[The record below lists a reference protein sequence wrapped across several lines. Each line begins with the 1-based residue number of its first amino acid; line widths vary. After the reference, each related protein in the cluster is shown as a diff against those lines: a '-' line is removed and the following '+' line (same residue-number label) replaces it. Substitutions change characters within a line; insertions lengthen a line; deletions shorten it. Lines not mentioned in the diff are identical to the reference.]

1 MQGPY
6 LLLGASADEV
16 VPLSLHGSWE
26 QVPGLLANADSL
38 HAFFGKPYTCSIL
51 TAQEQNICLLCK
63 QQCSDHGAEKPT
75 ARTLQNW
82 IPVDLALRSIYS
94 TRTMSS

>member
-38 HAFFGKPYTCSIL
+38 HAFFGKPYTC
-51 TAQEQNICLLCK
+51 
-63 QQCSDHGAEKPT
+63 
-75 ARTLQNW
+75 
-82 IPVDLALRSIYS
+82 
-94 TRTMSS
+94 